1 MWSYM
6 KERIVGSS
14 QELLGKL
21 ITETLTPAM
30 HEAYIERGCV
40 GIAQKTFDILH
51 ARPEYLRE
59 SDPDFDRNRKRL
71 NSEPGLII
79 SNHPGPGDC
88 PSVLNA
94 LDRRDLKFLVA
105 EEAIEQEKL
114 SSIIPEDMLLGAT
127 RNLGKLQRV
136 IRAIIEHIRSGGA
149 VFYFPAG
156 MEKVQGKTPFA
167 SLFGALLREIPVES
181 MVYAFKINSD
191 DLRKVASKG
200 KFAARSSAD
209 FILPDFI
216 KPITKLGEPSVI
228 HVDEKYTQSRDWLEN
243 FKKSGRSRTE
253 VNNVMT
259 EYYEALFE

>member
-1 MWSYM
+1 M
-6 KERIVGSS
+6 KERIVRSS
-14 QELLGKL
+14 QELLGKG
-21 ITETLTPAM
+21 IIETITPAM

-51 ARPEYLRE
+51 ARPEYLRA
-59 SDPDFDRNRKRL
+59 SDPDFDRSRKRL

-114 SSIIPEDMLLGAT
+114 SSIIPKDMILGAT
-127 RNLGKLQRV
+127 KDMGKLRPV
-136 IRAIIEHIRSGGA
+136 IKALIEHIRSGGA
-149 VFYFPAG
+149 VFYFPTG
-156 MEKVQGKTPFA
+156 MEKAQGKTAFA

-181 MVYAFKINSD
+181 MVYAFKID
-191 DLRKVASKG
+191 AGDLQKVASKG

-243 FKKSGRSRTE
+243 FKQSGRPKTE
-253 VNNVMT
+253 LNNVMT
-259 EYYEALFE
+259 EYYEGLFE